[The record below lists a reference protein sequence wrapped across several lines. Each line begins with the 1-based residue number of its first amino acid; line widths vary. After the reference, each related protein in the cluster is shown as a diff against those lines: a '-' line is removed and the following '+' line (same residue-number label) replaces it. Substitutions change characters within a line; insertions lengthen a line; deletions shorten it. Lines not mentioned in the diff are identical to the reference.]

1 MAHSGLKSF
10 QKEHCISM
18 RFHKTFLVCF
28 ISSKNSNSNYHS
40 KTISTQGAVS
50 KKVHCTK
57 THLEILSIKGRW
69 WLRIGQV
76 ELVQVLGMYFW
87 IFYVQYQTFWSY
99 LSKENFQKSCSF
111 SQAFLPD
118 QNITYLHLKVS

>member
-69 WLRIGQV
+69 LRIGQV

-87 IFYVQYQTFWSY
+87 ICYVQYQTFWSY
-99 LSKENFQKSCSF
+99 LSKDNFQKSCSF
-111 SQAFLPD
+111 SQAFLC
-118 QNITYLHLKVS
+118 QTKILHIYI